1 MAENTAGVVKAEV
14 KDELE
19 KLVDTEVDEDVVVD
33 EDVDSDDDVVTE
45 EEEVTTDQQHTE
57 QERIAMES
65 GWRPQNE
72 WDGDPDEWV
81 SANEFNRRGELLRK
95 IHNQNRQIKQLDSVV
110 NTLANQQKKIFGA
123 GYEKAKRELKAQL
136 REATKEGDDT
146 TADLIEQRLEQLDEA
161 AKQDT
166 KALEVAQPQQP
177 QVAPEFVPWVNRN
190 KWFTERP
197 EMRAYAEVIGMQY
210 AQEHPDVTNSEVY
223 EYITTQVKTKFPERF
238 GMAIKKTVKRPGS
251 PVEGSDNLTAT
262 RTGNQVANRVS
273 LTSEEKDVGRTLV
286 KKGLYKNMNEYAAD
300 LKKFGVK
307 K

>member
-1 MAENTAGVVKAEV
+1 MAENPAEV
-14 KDELE
+14 AQDELE
-19 KLVDTEVDEDVVVD
+19 KLENEEGNEEVVVD
-33 EDVDSDDDVVTE
+33 EDVDSDEIVEDGADT
-45 EEEVTTDQQHTE
+45 TTDQQLTE
-57 QERIAMES
+57 HERIAMES
-65 GWRPQNE
+65 NWRPKNE

-81 SANEFNRRGELLRK
+81 SAKEFNRRGELLRK

-110 NTLANQQKKIFGA
+110 NTLASQQKKIFGA

-146 TADLIEQRLEQLDEA
+146 TVDLIEQRLEQLDIA
-161 AKQDT
+161 AKQDVQ
-166 KALEVAQPQQP
+166 ALEQVQPQQS
-177 QVAPEFVPWVNRN
+177 QVAPEFIPWVTRN
-190 KWFTERP
+190 PWFKERP

-210 AQEHPDVTNSEVY
+210 AQEHPDAPNTEVY
-223 EYITTQVKTKFPERF
+223 EHITTQVKTKFPERF
-238 GMAIKKTVKRPGS
+238 GMIQRKTVKRPGS

-262 RTGNQVANRVS
+262 RTSNQVAHRVS

-286 KKGLYKNMNEYAAD
+286 KKGLYKNMNEYASD